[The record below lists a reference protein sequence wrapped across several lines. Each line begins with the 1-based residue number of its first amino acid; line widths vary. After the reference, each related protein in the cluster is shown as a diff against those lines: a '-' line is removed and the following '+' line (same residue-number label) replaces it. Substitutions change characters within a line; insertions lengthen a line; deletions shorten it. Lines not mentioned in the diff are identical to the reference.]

1 MFLNNNFG
9 EIIIKC
15 HDEDKLAIF
24 ILIYEA

>member
-15 HDEDKLAIF
+15 DDEDDLAIF
-24 ILIYEA
+24 ILFYDA